1 MSGETWTEVSAV
13 ADGWTNLEDTNN
25 GYVAANYVAV
35 RYVMGSSGVTW
46 SDSSTAATT
55 WSDV

>member
-25 GYVAANYVAV
+25 GYVVASYVAV

-55 WSDV
+55 WTDV